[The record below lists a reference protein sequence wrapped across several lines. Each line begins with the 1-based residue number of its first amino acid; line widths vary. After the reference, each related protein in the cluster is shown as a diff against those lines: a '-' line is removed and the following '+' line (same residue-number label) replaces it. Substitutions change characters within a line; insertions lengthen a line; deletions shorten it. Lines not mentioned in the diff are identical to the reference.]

1 MAESS
6 SILIASRSQRPTK
19 YGALTR
25 GSQPF
30 QKFSIHKLRPNDTIT
45 GLAVKYGVA
54 VSNHLYTL
62 IFLHKIA
69 RFNPFSIIRKPHNPF
84 LFCLGLIINAK
95 TYR

>member
-6 SILIASRSQRPTK
+6 SILVASRSQRPTK

-54 VSNHLYTL
+54 VSNQLSTL
-62 IFLHKIA
+62 IFLLKIA
-69 RFNPFSIIRKPHNPF
+69 SFGQIRIVKNPNN
-84 LFCLGLIINAK
+84 LFFDFVLC
-95 TYR
+95 